1 MKILFCLSVLIVWA
15 TAFPGAENG
24 CGEDERGILR
34 QPGDNWQED
43 CNRCRCLAAGV
54 PGCTKKFCGG
64 FPSLFE
70 PVEPESKACLD
81 SLGKTRQEGEKWEE
95 SADICSCGQ
104 GEVVCTSLTTVT
116 DVKRDNTVILT
127 TDGVNFPDN
136 NQQVREASSIDQ
148 ENMAAPALFTSAL
161 RDVSQTVQ
169 CRQAGITNCQAVNI
183 NLEYLETVKPG
194 DSIRFIQGY
203 QLSMKLRRAPLGPSS
218 SSMSYSFSLSDG
230 GEGTV
235 TVRPNKGS
243 RTGPSVFSSIRP
255 VTGSVIFSVEACG
268 HGCNVLYER
277 NIEFFNQFE
286 D

>member
-1 MKILFCLSVLIVWA
+1 MKSLFCLSVLIVGA
-15 TAFPGAENG
+15 SAFPQAENG

-34 QPGDNWQED
+34 QPGDSWQED

-70 PVEPESKACLD
+70 PESKACLD
-81 SLGKTRQEGEKWEE
+81 SLGNSRQEGEKWEK

-104 GEVVCTSLTTVT
+104 GVVVCTALTTVT
-116 DVKRDNTVILT
+116 DVKRDSTVILT

-136 NQQVREASSIDQ
+136 NNQVREASSIDQ
-148 ENMAAPALFTSAL
+148 ESTAAPALFTSAQK
-161 RDVSQTVQ
+161 DVTQTAQ

-183 NLEYLETVKPG
+183 NLEYLETAVKPG
-194 DSIRFIQGY
+194 DSIRFIQGH
-203 QLSMKLRRAPLGPSS
+203 QLSMKLRRAPSGSPSS
-218 SSMSYSFSLSDG
+218 TMSYSFSLSDG

-243 RTGPSVFSSIRP
+243 RAGPSVFASIRP

-268 HGCNVLYER
+268 QGCNVLYER